1 MCLGIPGQVKEFSEL
16 HEHQARVEVS
26 GVTREVNI
34 GLLEDEQL
42 KLGDW
47 VLIHVGF
54 AMAKIDE
61 EEATQALDLLKAMGE
76 AYEDELEALRSS
88 EYSSESGA
96 T

>member
-1 MCLGIPGQVKEFSEL
+1 
-16 HEHQARVEVS
+16 
-26 GVTREVNI
+26 
-34 GLLEDEQL
+34 
-42 KLGDW
+42 
-47 VLIHVGF
+47 
-54 AMAKIDE
+54 MAKIDE